1 MLLNFSNLWEGA
13 QLLFTPGVLI
23 AIPLGCF
30 VGILL
35 GAVPGMTGSSLLAIF
50 LPIVI
55 FIDPMP
61 ALAFM
66 LAMFVTDNW
75 GGAFSGIVMNI
86 PTTGS
91 STATAIDGYAL
102 TKQGRAGEALAI
114 GRSAA
119 FAGGIFGAIVL
130 MFLAPTVAHLAV
142 KFGPA
147 EYLALAVFGVTMVSA
162 VSSAPVLMALMSAW
176 VGFLLA
182 SVGQD
187 IFTGY
192 ARFTFGM
199 RDLWQGVDLIWV
211 ILGLFAIV
219 QGYELLVGRD
229 ERRQYKGKIDV
240 PWRSAWPVLWKR
252 RRVVATSALIGTGVG
267 VAPGAGGTVA
277 AWIAYNA
284 ARRVSK
290 DPTPFGKGNIDGV
303 IAPETAGDGAEGG
316 DLVPTMA
323 LGIPGGGSTAV
334 LLAGFTLAG
343 LRPGPQLFQTQAPEA
358 VSIMLMFVLANILFL
373 FIAVFAMRVLVLILK
388 VDPRIWPPMI
398 MVVAIFGA
406 FTVYQTMFGSY
417 VMLVIGIAMFGL
429 KLLGF
434 PQAPMLLGFI
444 LGPIVDSNWTRIGE
458 LSHGDPIPF
467 ILDRPVAI
475 LIFVLAAVAVALDVR
490 RQLQDRREA
499 KAVAHAA

>member
-1 MLLNFSNLWEGA
+1 MFLDLSNLWAGT
-13 QLLFTPGVLI
+13 LLLLTPAVLI
-23 AIPLGCF
+23 AIPLGCL

-35 GAVPGMTGSSLLAIF
+35 GAVPGMTGSSMLAMF

-91 STATAIDGYAL
+91 STATALDGYAL

-119 FAGGIFGAIVL
+119 FVGGIFGSMVL
-130 MFLAPTVAHLAV
+130 LSVAPTVAHLAV

-182 SVGQD
+182 CVGQD
-187 IFTGY
+187 IFTGF

-199 RDLWQGVDLIWV
+199 HDLWTGIDLVWV

-219 QGYELLVGRD
+219 QGYELLMGRD

-277 AWIAYNA
+277 AWIAYDT

-290 DPTPFGKGNIDGV
+290 DPTPFGTGNIDGV

-343 LRPGPQLFQTQAPEA
+343 LRPGPQLFQTQAPQA

-373 FIAVFAMRVLVLILK
+373 FIAVFAMRFLVLILK

-406 FTVYQTMFGSY
+406 FSVEQTLFGSY
-417 VMLVIGIAMFGL
+417 VMLVIGIAMFCL
-429 KLLGF
+429 RLLGF

-458 LSHGDPIPF
+458 LSQGDALSF
-467 ILDRPVAI
+467 IVDRPVAVV
-475 LIFVLAAVAVALDVR
+475 IFGLAALAVAFDVR
-490 RQLQDRREA
+490 RQLRDRRTV
-499 KAVAHAA
+499 KAVENAV

>member
-1 MLLNFSNLWEGA
+1 MLLDLNTVWEGA
-13 QLLFTPGVLI
+13 QLLLSPGVLL
-23 AIPLGCF
+23 AIPLGCI
-30 VGILL
+30 VGIML
-35 GAVPGMTGSSLLAIF
+35 GAVPGMTGSSMLAIF

-66 LAMFVTDNW
+66 LAMFISDNW

-86 PTTGS
+86 PTSGS

-102 TKQGRAGEALAI
+102 TKQGRAGEALAV

-119 FAGGIFGAIVL
+119 FVGGIFGAVVL
-130 MFLAPTVAHLAV
+130 MFLAPTVAHWAV
-142 KFGPA
+142 RFGPA

-162 VSSAPVLMALMSAW
+162 VSTAPVLMALMSAW
-176 VGFLLA
+176 VGFLL
-182 SVGQD
+182 STVGQD

-192 ARFTFGM
+192 SRFTFGLP
-199 RDLWQGVDLIWV
+199 DLWTGIDLVWV

-219 QGYELLVGRD
+219 QAYDLLMGRD

-240 PWRSAWPVLWKR
+240 PWRAAWPVLWKR
-252 RRVVATSALIGTGVG
+252 RRVAAAGALIGTGVG
-267 VAPGAGGTVA
+267 ITPGAGGTVA
-277 AWIAYNA
+277 AWIAYNTA
-284 ARRVSK
+284 QRISK
-290 DPTPFGKGNIDGV
+290 DPTPFGKGNLDGV
-303 IAPETAGDGAEGG
+303 IAPEAAGDGAEGG
-316 DLVPTMA
+316 SLVPTMT

-343 LRPGPQLFQTQAPEA
+343 LRPGPQMFQTQAPQA
-358 VSIMLMFVLANILFL
+358 VSIMLMLIVANILFL

-398 MVVAIFGA
+398 FVVAIFGA
-406 FTVYQTMFGSY
+406 FSVYQSMFGAY
-417 VMLVIGIAMFGL
+417 VMLVIGIAMFAL
-429 KLLGF
+429 KLFGF

-458 LSHGDPIPF
+458 LSHGNMMSF
-467 ILDRPVAI
+467 VMERPVA
-475 LIFVLAAVAVALDVR
+475 LVIFALAVAAVAFDVR
-490 RQLQDRREA
+490 RQIRDRRRT
-499 KAVAHAA
+499 KAVENAV

>member
-1 MLLNFSNLWEGA
+1 MLTYSNIWEGA
-13 QLLFTPGVLI
+13 QIVFTPGVLL
-23 AIPLGCF
+23 AIPIGCM

-55 FIDPMP
+55 FVDPLP
-61 ALAFM
+61 AIAFM

-75 GGAFSGIVMNI
+75 GGAFSAMIMNI

-102 TKQGRAGEALAI
+102 TKQGRAGEALAV

-130 MFLAPTVAHLAV
+130 LFLAPTVARIAV

-147 EYLALAVFGVTMVSA
+147 EYLALGVFGVTMVSA
-162 VSSAPVLMALMSAW
+162 VSTAPLLKALISAW

-199 RDLWQGVDLIWV
+199 RDLWPGIQLVWI

-219 QGYELLVGRD
+219 QAYELLLGRD
-229 ERRQYKGKIDV
+229 ERRQYTGKIEV

-252 RRVVATSALIGTGVG
+252 RRVAAAGALIGTGVG
-267 VAPGAGGTVA
+267 VIPGAGGTVA
-277 AWIAYNA
+277 AWIAYNT
-284 ARRVSK
+284 ARRISA
-290 DPTPFGKGNIDGV
+290 DPTPFGQGNLDGV
-303 IAPETAGDGAEGG
+303 IAPEAAGDSAEGG

-343 LRPGPQLFQTQAPEA
+343 LRPGPQLFQTQAPQA
-358 VSIMLMFVLANILFL
+358 VSIMLMFVVANILFL

-388 VDPRIWPPMI
+388 VDPRVWPPMI
-398 MVVAIFGA
+398 IVVAVFGA
-406 FTVYQTMFGSY
+406 FTVEQTMFGVY
-417 VMLVIGIAMFGL
+417 TMLVIGVAMFL
-429 KLLGF
+429 LRLLGF

-458 LSHGDPIPF
+458 LSHGSPISF
-467 ILDRPVAI
+467 ILDRPFALV
-475 LIFVLAAVAVALDVR
+475 IFVLAAAAVAVDVR
-490 RQLQDRREA
+490 RQLRDRRE
-499 KAVAHAA
+499 KKVASLAH